1 MLPIILLAA
10 ATAAAAPAPCAGVK
24 NPPLCR
30 DLMDVYNKDQAAR
43 AKGVKPTDAK
53 KMDAANLI
61 RVQVIINQFGW
72 PGKALVGEKA
82 SGAAWTVLSHADA
95 DTQKMYVDLMG
106 RAVDDK
112 QLSPA
117 LYAQTVDR
125 LAVKDGRGQVYGTQ
139 ENAPVDDEEHVN
151 DRRAKIGLPPL
162 KKN

>member
-1 MLPIILLAA
+1 MLATLLFAA
-10 ATAAAAPAPCAGVK
+10 AVAANPCEGVK

-30 DLMDVYNKDQAAR
+30 DLLDVYNKDQAAR
-43 AKGVKPTDAK
+43 AKGAKPADVKKT
-53 KMDAANLI
+53 DAANLM

-82 SGAAWTVLSHADA
+82 SGAAWTIISHADVA
-95 DTQKMYVDLMG
+95 TQKMYVDLMA

-125 LAVKDGRGQVYGTQ
+125 LAVKDGKAQVYGTQ
-139 ENAPVDDEEHVN
+139 ENAPIDDEEHVN

-162 KKN
+162 KKD